1 MSVIGLLSSLLRL
14 VQLLLELLNKMVAF
28 ITLLMELTLNP
39 FGGSRRAKMESMDLL
54 ARRLN
59 TSITMKL
66 FINNGNYS
74 SNIVIFSFQ
83 LHLKNQLML
92 KTLINLIAN

>member
-1 MSVIGLLSSLLRL
+1 MSAIGLLSSLLRL

-28 ITLLMELTLNP
+28 ITLLMELTLNL
-39 FGGSRRAKMESMDLL
+39 FGGSRRVRMESMGSL

-66 FINNGNYS
+66 FINN
-74 SNIVIFSFQ
+74 VIFSSQ
-83 LHLKNQLML
+83 LHLKNQSM
-92 KTLINLIAN
+92 

>member
-39 FGGSRRAKMESMDLL
+39 FGGSRRAKMESMDSL

-66 FINNGNYS
+66 FINN
-74 SNIVIFSFQ
+74 VIFSFQ

>member
-1 MSVIGLLSSLLRL
+1 
-14 VQLLLELLNKMVAF
+14 MVAF

-39 FGGSRRAKMESMDLL
+39 FGGSRRAKMESMDSL

>member
-14 VQLLLELLNKMVAF
+14 VQLSLELLNKMVAF
-28 ITLLMELTLNP
+28 ITSLMELTLNP
-39 FGGSRRAKMESMDLL
+39 FGGSKRVRMESMDSL

-59 TSITMKL
+59 ISITMKL

-74 SNIVIFSFQ
+74 SNIAIFSSQ
-83 LHLKNQLML
+83 LHLKNQSM
-92 KTLINLIAN
+92 